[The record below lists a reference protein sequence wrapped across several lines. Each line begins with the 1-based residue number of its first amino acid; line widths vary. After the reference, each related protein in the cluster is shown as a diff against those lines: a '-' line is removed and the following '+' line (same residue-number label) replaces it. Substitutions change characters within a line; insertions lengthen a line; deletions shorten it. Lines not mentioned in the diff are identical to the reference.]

1 MFSKISFKG
10 LAKSRMFGYAAESQ
24 FFRENDSVSFAPGL
38 NVIVGPNG
46 TGKSTLLKIMGE
58 TMCAT
63 RYGTSTITQEMVGA
77 TIHFGNVFSEI
88 EAERQLSDRVG
99 VLVEHDG
106 KPTIYCDP
114 RHTSGLA
121 GKNFDKV
128 FYNSKDIAPTGKRMS
143 HGLAALVKSDGALSA
158 LAGVN
163 DFPREIE
170 YSIDTQCLNDTWLHA
185 LEMVKLR
192 MTANSAAGQPAV
204 LLDEPDSN
212 LSLLWQARLWD
223 FLSQPDLAE
232 RFQIIVASHS
242 AFALG
247 IKHANYIETQV
258 GFRSE
263 TEDSLRA
270 RFR

>member
-1 MFSKISFKG
+1 MFSKIGFKG
-10 LAKSRMFGYAAESQ
+10 LAKSRMFGYAAESR
-24 FFRENDSVSFAPGL
+24 FFRENAGLTFAPGL

-46 TGKSTLLKIMGE
+46 TGKSTILKILGE

-63 RYGTSTITQEMVGA
+63 RYGTSTITQEVVGS
-77 TIHFGNVFSEI
+77 TIHFGNAFSDI

-106 KPTIYCDP
+106 KPAIYCDP

-121 GKNFDKV
+121 GKDFDKF
-128 FYNSKDIAPTGKRMS
+128 FYDSEESAPAGKRMS
-143 HGLAALVKSDGALSA
+143 HGLSALVKSDGALSV

-163 DFPREIE
+163 VFPGEIK
-170 YSIDTQCLNDTWLHA
+170 YSIDTKSLNDTWKQA
-185 LEMVKLR
+185 LGMVETR
-192 MTANSAAGQPAV
+192 MMANSPAGQRTV

-212 LSLLWQARLWD
+212 LSLLWQARLWE
-223 FLSQPDLAE
+223 FLAQPDLAE

-247 IKHANYIETQV
+247 IQHANYIETQV
-258 GFRSE
+258 GFRVE
-263 TEDSLRA
+263 TEERLRA